1 MPCIPPLLCWPLTHL
16 FVVLSSPAGAVGLSW
31 YPASSTQSSRRRRA
45 RQGPVG
51 TAHAGVHATL
61 PNEPLSQVSLVF
73 LFTVCMENRS
83 RVQNL
88 IPGL

>member
-1 MPCIPPLLCWPLTHL
+1 MPCIPLLLCWQLTDL
-16 FVVLSSPAGAVGLSW
+16 FLVLSSPEGAVDLSW
-31 YPASSTQSSRRRRA
+31 CPASSTQSSGHRWVQ
-45 RQGPVG
+45 QGPVG
-51 TAHAGVHATL
+51 TSHAGVHAVL